1 MLQQNRCVPR
11 MLVVFVAF
19 LGLSSAVLA
28 ADDAGRAADHD
39 ALRKL
44 RAVYEDAVN
53 SNDLAKVKPLLAEGF
68 TGVMISGEEI
78 RSFEDLQAFWKK
90 AWDMLGTG
98 GRYHV
103 KVITDQTDFAGDLG
117 ISRGYTEELFHTA
130 AGKDYAVQ
138 ARWTAVTR
146 KQNGEWKVFRI
157 QGSVDPL
164 NNAAITDMVKQAK
177 IYFGAGGAVIGLALG
192 LIVRG
197 LWGRKHAPPPI
208 AA

>member
-1 MLQQNRCVPR
+1 
-11 MLVVFVAF
+11 MLVVFAAF
-19 LGLSSAVLA
+19 LGFSSAGLA
-28 ADDAGRAADHD
+28 ADDPGRAADHD
-39 ALRKL
+39 ALRRL

-53 SNDLAKVKPLLAEGF
+53 SNDLAKLKPLLAEGF

-103 KVITDQTDFAGDLG
+103 KVITDRTDFAGDLG

-130 AGKDYAVQ
+130 AGKDYVVQ

-164 NNAAITDMVKQAK
+164 NNAAIKDMVTQAR
-177 IYFGAGGAVIGLALG
+177 ILFGAIGAVIGLALG
-192 LIVRG
+192 LVIRG
-197 LWGRKHAPPPI
+197 LWGRKHAPPPV

>member
-1 MLQQNRCVPR
+1 MLQLYRSLPR
-11 MLVVFVAF
+11 TLFVFAAF
-19 LGLSSAVLA
+19 LGFSSAVVA

-44 RAVYEDAVN
+44 RAAYEDAVN
-53 SNDLAKVKPLLAEGF
+53 SNDLAKLKPLLADGF

-78 RSFEDLQAFWKK
+78 KSFEDLQTFWKK
-90 AWDMLGTG
+90 AWDMLGAG

-138 ARWTAVTR
+138 ARWTAITR

-157 QGSVDPL
+157 QGSVNPL
-164 NNAAITDMVKQAK
+164 DNAGIAEMVKQAK
-177 IYFGAGGAVIGLALG
+177 IFFGAKGAAIGLALG
-192 LIVRG
+192 LIIRS
-197 LWGRKHAPPPI
+197 LWGKKQAPSPG